1 MRLLSALIIA
11 SASYVI
17 VACQSEANVSRSP
30 SAPAISPGAMVYQTA
45 CARCHGVALEGNPSK
60 GTPPIDS
67 VKMATYNDQA
77 LEIIIASGRGIMP
90 AFPNLAPADVN
101 ALLTYLRI
109 TTPS

>member
-1 MRLLSALIIA
+1 MWWIV
-11 SASYVI
+11 VI
-17 VACQSEANVSRSP
+17 
-30 SAPAISPGAMVYQTA
+30 
-45 CARCHGVALEGNPSK
+45 EGNPSK

-77 LEIIIASGRGIMP
+77 LEIIIANGRGIMP

-109 TTPS
+109 TAPS

>member
-17 VACQSEANVSRSP
+17 VACQSEAKVSHSP

-77 LEIIIASGRGIMP
+77 LKIIIASGRGIMP
-90 AFPNLAPADVN
+90 AFPNLASVDVN

-109 TTPS
+109 TAPS